1 MMQINSIGLLVRAK
15 RSELESKLKNN
26 GEIDDF
32 DIQDL
37 DKIDE
42 MKDVMISFTNPVDLK
57 YASDSIQDLL
67 KDIVTIKTYE

>member
-1 MMQINSIGLLVRAK
+1 MQVTSISLLVRAK

-37 DKIDE
+37 DKADE

-57 YASDSIQDLL
+57 YASESIQDLL
-67 KDIVTIKTYE
+67 KDIVMIKTYE